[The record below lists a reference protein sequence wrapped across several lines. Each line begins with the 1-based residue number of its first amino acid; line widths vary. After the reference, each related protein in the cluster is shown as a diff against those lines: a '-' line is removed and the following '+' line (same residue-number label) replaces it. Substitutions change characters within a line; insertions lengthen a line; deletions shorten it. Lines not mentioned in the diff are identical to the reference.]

1 LKENLG
7 CIARSNTGSAVSTR
21 AERAPHWGE
30 FELFVDEHVVAGYLG
45 LTPRRVVEM
54 ARKNQLPAHP
64 IGDKRKTWRF
74 RLSEIEAHFSARA
87 RRQDPATIDPAVP
100 ITQERKCV
108 A

>member
-1 LKENLG
+1 
-7 CIARSNTGSAVSTR
+7 
-21 AERAPHWGE
+21 
-30 FELFVDEHVVAGYLG
+30 
-45 LTPRRVVEM
+45 M
-54 ARKNQLPAHP
+54 ARKNQLPVHP